1 MLQQNKCR
9 TKLIIPGNLLSP
21 FSVILLSV
29 QKERPH
35 NSNAHSNLRCY
46 CKQRLSGYIYLHPQS
61 NATIWFNKGE
71 CQVLNPRLHWQS
83 KLCYSH
89 HQAKVSNDSNAIVLD
104 IIDLHKHRHNF
115 FSCLMARTVAVVMVL
130 QKYAKNKCHCQHRS
144 PSCKFRYIY

>member
-61 NATIWFNKGE
+61 NAV
-71 CQVLNPRLHWQS
+71 VLVM
-83 KLCYSH
+83 K
-89 HQAKVSNDSNAIVLD
+89 
-104 IIDLHKHRHNF
+104 DLHSQRHNF
-115 FSCLMARTVAVVMVL
+115 PFCLV
-130 QKYAKNKCHCQHRS
+130 AKNSYKDGGVIEGGKEQ
-144 PSCKFRYIY
+144 